1 MKSFTV
7 SLAILVLAGS
17 IACSQNEH
25 STNGITHPAPTHP
38 REARVMQ
45 KDPAGGMNT
54 VAAPA
59 EEDQARPAA
68 GGGAVYSGTATLPS
82 ELAKRFKPGG
92 TLFIILRD
100 SQGTPTP
107 LAAEKVI
114 VQAFPYAFT
123 VTDQNAMMGGTLPKT
138 AEVLLRLD
146 ADGDLTTKGPDDMVA
161 GPIQVTDGKPF
172 TLALQEPPK

>member
-1 MKSFTV
+1 MKSITV
-7 SLAILVLAGS
+7 SLAILVLTGS
-17 IACSQNEH
+17 VACSQNEY
-25 STNGITHPAPTHP
+25 STKGHTQPAPTHP

-54 VAAPA
+54 VAAPS
-59 EEDQARPAA
+59 EEEQAQPAST
-68 GGGAVYSGTATLPS
+68 GRAVYSGAATLPA
-82 ELAKRFKPGG
+82 ELAKRFKPGE

-107 LAAEKVI
+107 LAAEKVV

-161 GPIQVTDGKPF
+161 GPLLVEAGKPF